1 MPKISIILP
10 VYNVE
15 RYLEACLNSIVAQS
29 FTDWECIC
37 VNDGSTDCSINIL
50 EAYSTQDKRIKVL
63 NQNNSGPAVARSHG
77 ISEASGEFLLFQ
89 DADDFIEE
97 DAYARLI
104 ELMEKTRVDVLGF
117 SYQTFPD
124 GQYSCFSMKRG
135 EVLSP
140 VALLKSTKTPQA
152 SDDFSFIWRYMI
164 RCSLLLEHPVTF
176 DSRIRVGEDT
186 LFIMEVFS
194 HASSVFLTDY
204 APYHY
209 RVDNQN
215 SIMHE
220 VKYKPYLE
228 ESLSVLYEKK
238 MRIIQKNAWDKWTP
252 FSFDLACRAVNN
264 YSRMLMNNRKSKGE
278 PKENYIPEVLHMPM
292 IQDAMNIIGFKNVYG
307 SWKEYMMYLCMKF
320 CFMPVLKRYF

>member
-10 VYNVE
+10 IYNVE

-37 VNDGSTDCSINIL
+37 VNDGSTDRSINIL
-50 EAYSTQDKRIKVL
+50 EAYSAQDKRIKVL
-63 NQNNSGPAVARSHG
+63 NQNNSGPAVARSYG
-77 ISEASGEFLLFQ
+77 ISKAFGEFLVFQ

-97 DAYARLI
+97 DAYARLV
-104 ELMEKTRVDVLGF
+104 ELMEINQVDVLGF

-140 VALLKSTKTPQA
+140 VALLKSTKKPQA

-164 RCSLLLEHPVTF
+164 KRSLLLKHPVIF

-186 LFIMEVFS
+186 VFMMEVFS
-194 HASSVFLTDY
+194 HASSIFLTDY

-220 VKYKPYLE
+220 VKFKPYLE

-238 MRIIQKNAWDKWTP
+238 MNIIQKNHWDELTP
-252 FSFDLACRAVNN
+252 FSFDLACRVVMN
-264 YSRMLMNNRKSKGE
+264 YSCMLMNNRKLRGE
-278 PKENYIPEVLHMPM
+278 TKEKYIPEVLHLPM
-292 IQDAMNIIGFKNVYG
+292 IQDAMNIIGFKNIYG
-307 SWKEYMMYLCMKF
+307 SWKEYFLYLCMKF
-320 CFMPVLKRYF
+320 QILPILKRYY

>member
-1 MPKISIILP
+1 MPQITVIIP
-10 VYNVE
+10 VYNAE
-15 RYLEACLNSIVAQS
+15 QYLEECLDSIVSQS
-29 FTDWECIC
+29 FSDWECIC
-37 VNDGSTDCSINIL
+37 VNDGSSDSSAEIL
-50 EAYSTQDKRIKVL
+50 EAYASKDKRIKVL
-63 NQNNSGPAVARSHG
+63 PQNNAGPSIARSKG
-77 ISEASGEFLLFQ
+77 LECATGKYLLFQ

-97 DAYARLI
+97 HAYGRLV
-104 ELMEKTRVDVLGF
+104 ELMEKTQVDVLGF
-117 SYQTFPD
+117 SYETCPD
-124 GQYSCFSMKRG
+124 RQLSRFSMKCG
-135 EVLSP
+135 EVLP
-140 VALLKSTKTPQA
+140 PTALLKSTKKPQA

-164 RCSLLLEHPVTF
+164 RRSLLLEHSVTF

-186 LFIMEVFS
+186 LFMMEVFS

-238 MRIIQKNAWDKWTP
+238 MRIIQKNAWDELTP

-307 SWKEYMMYLCMKF
+307 SWKEYMVYLCMKF
-320 CFMPVLKRYF
+320 CFMPVLKHYF